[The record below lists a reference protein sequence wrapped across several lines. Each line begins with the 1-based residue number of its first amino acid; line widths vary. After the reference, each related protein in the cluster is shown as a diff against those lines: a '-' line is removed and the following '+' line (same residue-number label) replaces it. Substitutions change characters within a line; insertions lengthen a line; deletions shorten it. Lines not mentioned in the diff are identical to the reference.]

1 MVNNAVFFFLSLH
14 DLINQHPIHVTMTV
28 DEILQ
33 LKAEIKGTTTTT
45 SSRSKE
51 RESDDSIQY
60 DSNLDTANNETN
72 NGDAKKDLI
81 AHSTVN
87 SDSDINNTLDDDDIL
102 KESVAPPPPPPP
114 AFVDDNQKQNN
125 VAKTIDK
132 DIIKT
137 FTEEECNEIKEKFIS
152 KRRKIHKNTAT
163 AVSSRW
169 SFEEGIK
176 RPYFHVK
183 PLERCQLKNWKDYL
197 DFEIEKGDRK
207 RILVLFE
214 RCLIACALYEEFWLK
229 MLRYL
234 ETQNDPNESSKIIID
249 TIRDVYRR
257 ACEIHHPDKPSLHLM
272 WVAFEECQGNFEKGA
287 EILTKLEVRVPNLLQ
302 IAYRRINVERRRGD
316 YTKCKQLYE
325 YYIETAKNKNIA
337 GSLAIKYARF
347 LNKICHDLDGGLN
360 VLQQALEK
368 DPANTRV
375 VLQMIDLALQRSKVD
390 ESEVVAIMDKFMS
403 RESIDPEQ
411 RVLFAQRKVE
421 FLEDFGSTAKGLQ
434 DAQRALQIAL
444 TKANEAKKK
453 RYDKIE
459 IRFSKILLLIF
470 FYIYSLVILVPV
482 ERILRIL
489 LQCQILL
496 LLRCTIVLIQM

>member
-1 MVNNAVFFFLSLH
+1 MH
-14 DLINQHPIHVTMTV
+14 ELINQHPINLTMTA

-33 LKAEIKGTTTTT
+33 LRAEIKGTSETTTAT
-45 SSRSKE
+45 SDVSNRSKE
-51 RESDDSIQY
+51 GQSSDNHHDPNV
-60 DSNLDTANNETN
+60 DVTNEA
-72 NGDAKKDLI
+72 NGDQEASMT
-81 AHSTVN
+81 HSMKSESN
-87 SDSDINNTLDDDDIL
+87 INNTINNKLIL
-102 KESVAPPPPPPP
+102 KEPVAPPPPPPL
-114 AFVDDNQKQNN
+114 AFPEDDQHQNN
-125 VAKTIDK
+125 ATTIDK
-132 DIIKT
+132 DFMKT
-137 FTEEECNEIKEKFIS
+137 FTEEECNAIKERFIS

-183 PLERCQLKNWKDYL
+183 PLERCQLKNWRDYL
-197 DFEIEKGDRK
+197 DFEIEKGDRN

-234 ETQNDPNESSKIIID
+234 ETQNDPKDESSSVIID
-249 TIRDVYRR
+249 IIRDVYRR
-257 ACEIHHPDKPSLHLM
+257 ACDIHHPDKPSLHLM
-272 WVAFEECQGNFEKGA
+272 WVAFEECQGNFEKAA
-287 EILTKLEVRVPNLLQ
+287 EILTRLEVRVPNLLQ
-302 IAYRRINVERRRGD
+302 IAYRRVNVERRRGD

-325 YYIETAKNKNIA
+325 HYIETAKNKNIA

-375 VLQMIDLALQRSKVD
+375 VLQMIDLALQRSRVN

-403 RESIDPEQ
+403 RDSIDLEQ

-434 DAQRALQIAL
+434 DAQRDLQTAL

-453 RYDKIE
+453 RYNKMKIQ
-459 IRFSKILLLIF
+459 S
-470 FYIYSLVILVPV
+470 
-482 ERILRIL
+482 
-489 LQCQILL
+489 
-496 LLRCTIVLIQM
+496 